1 MEKHAHI
8 PKHEAERPL
17 SQPFYELTEREQ
29 IILRSVVKS
38 FIETADPVGSR
49 FLARKFPIGLS
60 PASIRNTLS
69 DLEEM
74 GYLDHPY
81 TSAGRV
87 PTELGYRAY
96 VEFLMDRPS
105 LPPHEQQWLKQQ
117 LSHRQVED
125 PELILKESSRLLGEL
140 TRLLALALTP
150 ELSTGVLEHLEVI
163 PLSSNQLLFVLSIR
177 GGLIRT
183 LVTELHADIKPREL
197 EEVVALLNE
206 RLAGLPLHEIQA
218 TYAER
223 VKDFTHKKRKLAH
236 FILSRLPKAV
246 QSPTHA
252 RRICFGGAQHI
263 VTQPEFKEP
272 DEIRHVMELLEH
284 EEIIIH
290 LLESPDTSVPLGKAK
305 VRIGR
310 DHPLTRTEKYSIVTA
325 QYQMGDSVGTIGIL
339 GPQRMDYSRAIALVE
354 AMARLLSHPSDEPEN

>member
-1 MEKHAHI
+1 MEERVHI
-8 PKHEAERPL
+8 PEESQEQTHGKPL
-17 SQPFYELTEREQ
+17 YELTEREQ
-29 IILRSVVKS
+29 VILRSVVKS

-96 VEFLMDRPS
+96 VEFLMERPS
-105 LPPHEQQWLKQQ
+105 LPPHERQWLKQQ
-117 LSHRQVED
+117 LSHRMED
-125 PELILKESSRLLGEL
+125 PELILKESSRLMGEL
-140 TRLLALALTP
+140 ARLLAIVLTP
-150 ELSTGVLEHLEVI
+150 ELSTGVLERLEVI
-163 PLSSNQLLFVLSIR
+163 PLSSSQLLFVLTVR

-183 LVTELHADIKPREL
+183 LITELHSEIKQREL
-197 EEVVALLNE
+197 EEVVSILNE
-206 RLAGLPLHEIQA
+206 RLAGLTLQEIKR

-223 VKDFTHKKRKLAH
+223 VKDFATGKRQLAH
-236 FILSRLPKAV
+236 FILSRLPEVV
-246 QSPTHA
+246 QSSPLA

-263 VTQPEFKEP
+263 VTQPEFQEP
-272 DEIRHVMELLEH
+272 EEIRHVMELLEQ

-290 LLESPDTSVPLGKAK
+290 LLESPDTSMPVGKAK

-310 DHPLTRTEKYSIVTA
+310 DHPHTKAEKYSIVTA
-325 QYQMGDSVGTIGIL
+325 QYRVGDSVGTIGIL

-354 AMARLLSHPSDEPEN
+354 TMARLLSRPAREKN